1 MENQETFKMTYSAQQ
16 QEEVQSIREKYL
28 PKVENKMEQ
37 LRALD
42 AAVEKKAAKAS
53 VLIGT
58 FGVLV
63 MGIGMSLC
71 MSDFGKLLGDVA
83 FPAGIAIGVAG
94 IVAVALAY
102 PIYVR
107 TLKKEREKAAPEIM
121 RLSDELLG

>member
-58 FGVLV
+58 FGALV